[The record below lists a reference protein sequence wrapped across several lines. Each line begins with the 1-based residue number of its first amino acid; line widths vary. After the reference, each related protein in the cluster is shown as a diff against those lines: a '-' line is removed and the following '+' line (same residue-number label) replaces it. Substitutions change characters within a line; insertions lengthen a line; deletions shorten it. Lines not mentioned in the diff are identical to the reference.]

1 MIIQIVGYKDSGK
14 TTLMAHTIRLLK
26 QHNLTVVTIKH
37 HGHHGEEI
45 TLQHQEV
52 DHMKHLH
59 AGADQSIVQGHQY
72 QQTITRQC
80 NQSLKDAIDKSVTI
94 DYDIIL
100 VEGYKLAEF
109 DKIIVY
115 RNEKDLTQLQAL
127 SNVRYSINLSDAQAL
142 TKFDSWLLDWI
153 EIKG

>member
-1 MIIQIVGYKDSGK
+1 
-14 TTLMAHTIRLLK
+14 
-26 QHNLTVVTIKH
+26 
-37 HGHHGEEI
+37 
-45 TLQHQEV
+45 
-52 DHMKHLH
+52 MKHLH

-80 NQSLKDAIDKSVTI
+80 NQSLKDVIDKSVTI

>member
-1 MIIQIVGYKDSGK
+1 M
-14 TTLMAHTIRLLK
+14 
-26 QHNLTVVTIKH
+26 TVVTIKH

-80 NQSLKDAIDKSVTI
+80 NQSLKDVIDKSVTI

>member
-1 MIIQIVGYKDSGK
+1 MIIQIVGYKDSENDTDG
-14 TTLMAHTIRLLK
+14 AHHSVTK

-80 NQSLKDAIDKSVTI
+80 NQSLKDVIDKSVTI

-115 RNEKDLTQLQAL
+115 RNEK
-127 SNVRYSINLSDAQAL
+127 I
-142 TKFDSWLLDWI
+142 
-153 EIKG
+153 

>member
-80 NQSLKDAIDKSVTI
+80 NQSLKDVIDKSVTI
-94 DYDIIL
+94 DYDI
-100 VEGYKLAEF
+100 
-109 DKIIVY
+109 IIVY